1 MIIATVLRDYLDA
14 LKEAATDAGLA
25 VTVILGY
32 PEEGR
37 PLPALPVFAFRFES
51 DDFYRG
57 GAARRLGSTV
67 PAGVQLGATLA
78 LFTENEY
85 QLFQMVDFLRTQ
97 KSALTHLTVGTDVF
111 NLVYGATTRMGQ
123 GQSDIQNH
131 AAETGVTFVALMK

>member
-37 PLPALPVFAFRFES
+37 PLPTLPIFGFRFES

-57 GAARRLGSTV
+57 GAARRMGSSV

-78 LFTENEY
+78 IFTENEY
-85 QLFQMVDFLRTQ
+85 QLFQMVDFLRAQ